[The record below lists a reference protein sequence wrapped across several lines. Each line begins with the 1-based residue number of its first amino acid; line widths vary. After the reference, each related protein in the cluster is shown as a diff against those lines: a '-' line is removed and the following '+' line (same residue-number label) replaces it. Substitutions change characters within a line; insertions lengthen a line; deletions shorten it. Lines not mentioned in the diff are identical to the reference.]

1 MGTGGQNA
9 IKGFLFQGI
18 ICLVEML
25 DDENWITVTV
35 EPDVASEKV
44 DIIWSYQGS
53 SKAVQV
59 KSSINPFSKSSIE
72 TWAKELSSH
81 AADNHELVLIGP
93 SPTKSIDNIY
103 HGVKVRHP
111 RAYTI
116 EDLIK
121 QSAHA
126 VDKYY
131 SSRCGGVLQWWQR
144 EMAVLALVAQ
154 LLLNSTKGKQYTR
167 EDLHAFLREG
177 FKAASIDIEQEQEEL
192 EVFKRFFG
200 FEAKPEVRH
209 LIFKFYNSSRYDID
223 RQLIKKAKDHFCVNH
238 DGSLGIIV
246 SAMDRLNYGIMVLL
260 YIVTVIIS
268 GAILIWTPVMY
279 KSIGGFLLGM
289 AFCIPFLR
297 CIWAFSAAIKIQRLL
312 SRAS

>member
-35 EPDVASEKV
+35 EPDVGSEIV
-44 DIIWSYQGS
+44 DIVWSYPGS
-53 SKAVQV
+53 TKAVQV
-59 KSSINPFSKSSIE
+59 KSSINKFSKADIDA
-72 TWAKELSSH
+72 WAKELSSH

-93 SPTKSIDNIY
+93 SPAKLIDDTY

-121 QSAHA
+121 QAAHV

-131 SSRCGGVLQWWQR
+131 SSRWGGVLQWWQR
-144 EMAVLALVAQ
+144 EMAVLALIA
-154 LLLNSTKGKQYTR
+154 LLLVNSTKGKQYTR

-177 FKAASIDIEQEQEEL
+177 FKAASVDIEKELEDL

-200 FEAKPEVRH
+200 FEAKPELRH
-209 LIFKFYNSSRYDID
+209 LVFQFYNSSRYDID
-223 RQLIKKAKDHFCVNH
+223 RQLIKKAKDHFCVNS
-238 DGSLGIIV
+238 DGSLGIQV
-246 SAMDRLNYGIMVLL
+246 SVMDRIGYWMMVLL
-260 YIVTVIIS
+260 YIFMVSFSIV
-268 GAILIWTPVMY
+268 ILIWTPVLY
-279 KSIGGFLLGM
+279 KSIGGFLFGM
-289 AFCIPFLR
+289 TLCIPFLR
-297 CIWAFSAAIKIQRLL
+297 CIWAFSATKKIQKLL
-312 SRAS
+312 SRRS